1 MRRREL
7 IAKKVIERARAG
19 ELDAV
24 RLCEAV
30 LEELR

>member
-1 MRRREL
+1 M
-7 IAKKVIERARAG
+7 IAKNIIERAQAE

-30 LEELR
+30 LEELWGEG